1 MRSSCPP
8 KSALFLPPAAISACV
23 FGAVLRDTRGADLS
37 AEDRVSHF
45 PASPLVAVTYTL
57 QGAIRVLAPADMVTA
72 DPVPPCWVV
81 GPTADPVSSVCDT
94 EVCAITVSFYPDAW
108 AMLGGSAAYD
118 CVPKTLE
125 QALAQLNEDRDPQDS
140 WDRFCAALETVWTKQ
155 RDEKTRATRGVSDW
169 VRSVLTRAAMSSAGQ
184 SLRSYERRLK
194 RSSGHTQRS
203 LMFYANVENLYKVAR
218 ENADQP
224 LSDIALA
231 AGYSDQSH
239 MGRALRRA
247 TGFSPAQLNH
257 AIETEEAFWC
267 YRLLGERF

>member
-1 MRSSCPP
+1 M
-8 KSALFLPPAAISACV
+8 
-23 FGAVLRDTRGADLS
+23 FGAVFRDTRGADLS

-57 QGAIRVLAPADMVTA
+57 QGAIRVLAPADLVTA
-72 DPVPPCWVV
+72 NPVPQCWVI

-108 AMLGGSAAYD
+108 VMLGGSAAYD
-118 CVPKTLE
+118 SVPKTLKL
-125 QALAQLNEDRDPQDS
+125 ALVELNEDRDPQDS
-140 WDRFCAALETVWTKQ
+140 WDRFCVALDPIWTERRQ
-155 RDEKTRATRGVSDW
+155 EKMGATQGVSDW
-169 VRSVLTRAAMSSAGQ
+169 VQSVMTCAAMSSAGQ
-184 SLRSYERRLK
+184 SLRSFERRLK
-194 RSSGHTQRS
+194 RSSGHTQRT

-218 ENADQP
+218 THADQP

-257 AIETEEAFWC
+257 AIETEEAFLC

>member
-1 MRSSCPP
+1 
-8 KSALFLPPAAISACV
+8 
-23 FGAVLRDTRGADLS
+23 
-37 AEDRVSHF
+37 
-45 PASPLVAVTYTL
+45 
-57 QGAIRVLAPADMVTA
+57 
-72 DPVPPCWVV
+72 
-81 GPTADPVSSVCDT
+81 
-94 EVCAITVSFYPDAW
+94 
-108 AMLGGSAAYD
+108 
-118 CVPKTLE
+118 
-125 QALAQLNEDRDPQDS
+125 
-140 WDRFCAALETVWTKQ
+140 
-155 RDEKTRATRGVSDW
+155 
-169 VRSVLTRAAMSSAGQ
+169 MSSAGQ

-194 RSSGHTQRS
+194 RSSGHTQRA
-203 LMFYANVENLYKVAR
+203 LMFYANVENLHKVAR